1 MQTKMLRFVPA
12 IWFAALAACSQ
23 GSDFN
28 ALNNHISFDNDD
40 VSISAAHQPDARI
53 NANGDLYIGD
63 KALEVAPAQRD
74 LLKTYYA
81 DAMKV
86 RDDGIATG
94 KLGAALGAH
103 AIDSV
108 VRNLAEGNPD
118 KIDKEI
124 SPQADKVDQSAM
136 KICEDVTRIKAAQDA
151 LADQLP
157 VFKPYAQAI
166 SDKDDRDCRGRRHVT
181 VRP

>member
-1 MQTKMLRFVPA
+1 MQAKMFRFAPA
-12 IWFAALAACSQ
+12 ISFLALAACSQ
-23 GSDFN
+23 GGDFN
-28 ALNNHISFDNDD
+28 TLNNQISFDNDD
-40 VSISAAHQPDARI
+40 VSISAAHQPNARI
-53 NANGDLYIGD
+53 NINGDLYLGD
-63 KALEVAPAQRD
+63 KVIEVAPAQRD
-74 LLKTYYA
+74 LLKIYYA
-81 DAMKV
+81 DAMKI

-94 KLGAALGAH
+94 KLGAALGAQ

-136 KICEDVTRIKAAQDA
+136 KICGDVTRIKAAQDA
-151 LADQLP
+151 LAAQLS

-181 VRP
+181 IRS